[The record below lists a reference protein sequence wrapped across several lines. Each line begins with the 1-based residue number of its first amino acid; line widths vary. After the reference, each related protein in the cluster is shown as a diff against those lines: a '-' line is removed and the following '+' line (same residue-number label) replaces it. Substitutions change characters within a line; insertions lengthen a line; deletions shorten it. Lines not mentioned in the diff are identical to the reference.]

1 MRGAIFFESRKQGLD
16 QIVIT
21 LGINDC
27 DFARQIITDARNQH
41 INKIKYSSMN
51 TIQKMEHGKSE
62 VVGSN

>member
-41 INKIKYSSMN
+41 INKINYSRMN
-51 TIQKMEHGKSE
+51 TIQKIEHGKWSKFT
-62 VVGSN
+62 